1 MKKAQ
6 KTKKQQRGVRS
17 DINLIATKLR
27 GGDKGGERKKAEASS
42 TDKAK
47 G

>member
-1 MKKAQ
+1 VKKAQ
-6 KTKKQQRGVRS
+6 KTKKQRKGVRS
-17 DINLIATKLR
+17 DIDVIATKLR
-27 GGDKGGERKKAEASS
+27 GGDEGGKRKKAKPSL